1 MKPLLLSYVYQV
13 SFVAPY
19 MGAWIETYIF
29 VHFNA
34 PVSSLPIWERGLKLV
49 NGLLMRKGPLSLPIW
64 ERGLK
69 HRISVRLPRS
79 GLSLP
84 IWERGLKHDFFDF
97 PVYHFLSLPIWE
109 RGLKPT
115 RPPEEA
121 RFAIV
126 APYMGAWIETY
137 SSALQIQQE
146 QGRSLY
152 GSVD

>member
-1 MKPLLLSYVYQV
+1 MGAWIETSPSSNFTLSILSLPIWERGLKPTANHAVKAADRSLPIWERGLKPLLLSYVYQV

-84 IWERGLKHDFFDF
+84 IWERGLKQ
-97 PVYHFLSLPIWE
+97 
-109 RGLKPT
+109 R
-115 RPPEEA
+115 
-121 RFAIV
+121 
-126 APYMGAWIETY
+126 
-137 SSALQIQQE
+137 
-146 QGRSLY
+146 
-152 GSVD
+152 